1 MNKQTELRIP
11 VSQALRLVLVSGLE
25 DALKLI
31 DTKRKEITAALGLL
45 MSDSGG
51 TRVDDKPANIAK
63 MAMAPPAHKI
73 SAKGRAAISRAQ
85 KARWQKQKQTSR
97 LTTKGKAAI
106 LKGTK
111 DYWMRVKSGM
121 QTRKK
126 VK

>member
-1 MNKQTELRIP
+1 MSFGIYDTETNCWIGNNDGPRTFDDK
-11 VSQALRLVLVSGLE
+11 VLA
-25 DALKLI
+25 DIA
-31 DTKRKEITAALGLL
+31 AALGLL
-45 MSDSGG
+45 MSDPGG